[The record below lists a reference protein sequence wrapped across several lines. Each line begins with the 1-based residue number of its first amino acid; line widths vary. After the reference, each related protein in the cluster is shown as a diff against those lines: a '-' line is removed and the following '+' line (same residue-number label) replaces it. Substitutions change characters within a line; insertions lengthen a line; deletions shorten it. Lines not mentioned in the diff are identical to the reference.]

1 MLCFFAVACG
11 SKPEPSPTPKPQPN
25 PAAEPIIP
33 DVGNG
38 WLSFEL
44 QGPEERGNATV
55 YHATYRAEGK
65 VARHIDEQS
74 IKRNGQRNGY
84 GTACRQSDGSWRI
97 VSANPSARWC

>member
-1 MLCFFAVACG
+1 MRIPFPMRAEIIRNPYVCLATMLCFFAVACG

-65 VARHIDEQS
+65 VTRFDFELN
-74 IKRNGQRNGY
+74 IKP
-84 GTACRQSDGSWRI
+84 S
-97 VSANPSARWC
+97 SAD